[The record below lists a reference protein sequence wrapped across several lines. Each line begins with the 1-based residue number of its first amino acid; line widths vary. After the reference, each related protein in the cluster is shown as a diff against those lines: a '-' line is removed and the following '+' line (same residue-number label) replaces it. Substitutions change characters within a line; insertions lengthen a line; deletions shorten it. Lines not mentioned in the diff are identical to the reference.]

1 MIAIREIDGRGT
13 PGIMEDLMRAK
24 IFLDKE
30 FVIGEVDRRLFGS
43 FIEHLGRAVY
53 GGIYEPGHPRADA
66 RGFRLDVLELVREL
80 KLPIVRYPGGNFVS
94 SFNWEDSVGPVD
106 RRPRRLD
113 LAWKSVEPNSFG
125 LGEFMRWAEEA
136 GTETMMAI
144 NLGTR
149 GIDAARSLVEY
160 CNHPGGS
167 YWSDLRKSHGSPKP
181 FGIKLWCLGNEM
193 DGPWQVGQK
202 TPDEYG
208 RIAYET
214 AKALKLFDPSLELV
228 ACGSSNGRMP
238 TFPQWEATVLE
249 HCYDSVDYISLHHYF
264 KNHEDDLPAFLASSI
279 GMDRFIDSVAAA
291 CDFVK
296 AKKRSKKP
304 MYLSF
309 DEWNVWYHSDE
320 ADRKSEPWQVGP
332 RLLEDVYTM
341 EDALVVGCLLNSLL
355 RHADRVKIAC
365 LAQLVNVIAPIMTEN
380 GGAAWRQTIY
390 WPFLFASKYG
400 RGTSMALRIDT
411 PAYESRDFGE
421 APYLDASAVLSE
433 DGSSLSLF
441 CVNRS
446 REPMELELAAAGFEG
461 LALEEKIELCHEDLK
476 ATNSAEA
483 PDTVAPRRA
492 PASGAARLAPCS
504 YAVLR
509 YSAKARR

>member
-1 MIAIREIDGRGT
+1 
-13 PGIMEDLMRAK
+13 MRSR
-24 IFLDKE
+24 IVLDKE
-30 FVIGEVDRRLFGS
+30 YEIGAIDKRIYGS

-53 GGIYEPGHPRADA
+53 GGIYEPGHPSADSS
-66 RGFRLDVLELVREL
+66 GFRKDVLELVREL
-80 KLPIVRYPGGNFVS
+80 DVPVVRYPGGNFVS

-125 LGEFMRWAEEA
+125 LAEFASWAKA
-136 GTETMMAI
+136 ANTEIMYAI

-149 GIDAARSLVEY
+149 GIDAARDLVEY

-167 YWSDLRKSHGSPKP
+167 YWSDLRKSHGSADP

-228 ACGSSNGRMP
+228 ACGSSNGKMP

-249 HCYDSVDYISLHHYF
+249 HCYDSVDYLSLHNYF
-264 KNHEDDLPAFLASSI
+264 NNNADDLPSFLAASTE
-279 GMDRFIDSVAAA
+279 MDRFIDSVVAT
-291 CDFVK
+291 CDFVQ

-309 DEWNVWYHSDE
+309 DEWNVWFHSHDADSKNE
-320 ADRKSEPWQVGP
+320 AWQVGP
-332 RLLEDVYTM
+332 HLLEDVYTM
-341 EDALVVGCLLNSLL
+341 EDALVVGCLVNVLL
-355 RHADRVKIAC
+355 RHADRVKVAC
-365 LAQLVNVIAPIMTEN
+365 LAQLVNVIAPIMTSD

-390 WPFLFASKYG
+390 WPFLYASKYG
-400 RGTSMALRIDT
+400 RGTSMKVKVDS
-411 PAYESRDFGE
+411 PSYETKEFGE
-421 APYLDASAVLSE
+421 VPYLDVSAVLSE
-433 DGSSLSLF
+433 DGRHLSLF

-446 REPMELELAAAGFEG
+446 KERMELDLRAAGFEG
-461 LALEEKIELCHEDLK
+461 LKLVEQIELRHDDLK
-476 ATNSAEA
+476 ATNTAAA
-483 PDTVAPRRA
+483 PDAVAPRSL
-492 PASGAARLAPCS
+492 PVGAAVPALAPLS
-504 YAVLR
+504 FTMLR
-509 YSAKARR
+509 YAIEKAR